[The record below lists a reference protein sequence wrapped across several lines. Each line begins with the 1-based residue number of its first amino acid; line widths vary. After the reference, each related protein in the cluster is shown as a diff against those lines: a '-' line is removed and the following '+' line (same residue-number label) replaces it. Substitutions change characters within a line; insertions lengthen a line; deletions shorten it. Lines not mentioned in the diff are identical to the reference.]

1 MAELVLESSHELYY
15 DNKNHISIPDLIKA
29 LNELN
34 GIARQLPAVLEAIY
48 DIKVENSTVLISK
61 VEVGSLLQD
70 FLIALNFGSKEEM
83 EKAVHKLGKDHPMLK
98 NVVTV
103 LLAGLVIWGLLEATG
118 RGGGDT
124 TSLEANNNVIINIG
138 AGEVEMTP
146 EGLKAILDSAIK
158 DKDAVA
164 RAALNVVAP
173 AKSDPDAT
181 LRFGGP
187 DDKTDL
193 RISAESIKETP
204 GTLQEIHETR
214 EAHID
219 NAIISVRAIDLDNR
233 TKGWFGLIN
242 GVKDR
247 LPIALDPSIDAE
259 RIHGTIYADIILM
272 YERKSTSEP
281 FKPVKIV
288 IKRMGS
294 SDLPVGAIPVVR
306 NPSLDLTAATPSPQ
320 HPQQPTLF
328 E

>member
-1 MAELVLESSHELYY
+1 MSASVRWLWLCCRSSVRRCVLDTAFFRSH
-15 DNKNHISIPDLIKA
+15 A
-29 LNELN
+29 L
-34 GIARQLPAVLEAIY
+34 Q
-48 DIKVENSTVLISK
+48 
-61 VEVGSLLQD
+61 
-70 FLIALNFGSKEEM
+70 
-83 EKAVHKLGKDHPMLK
+83 
-98 NVVTV
+98 
-103 LLAGLVIWGLLEATG
+103 LLEPG
-118 RGGGDT
+118 
-124 TSLEANNNVIINIG
+124 VG
-138 AGEVEMTP
+138 ALDGVVLFHQIADAKVAKEGE
-146 EGLKAILDSAIK
+146 
-158 DKDAVA
+158 
-164 RAALNVVAP
+164 
-173 AKSDPDAT
+173 
-181 LRFGGP
+181 